1 MSRYRWT
8 ILAVGVG
15 AQMSVSALRQGL
27 PSLGPTLRSSFHL
40 SLPQLGVILGSVSVG
55 IVLTLIPWGALADR
69 LGERVVIGVGL
80 AGTALALVAASFAAG
95 YVALLVALVVAGMF
109 GASAT
114 GASGRAVM
122 GWFGRS
128 QRGLALGIRQTG
140 VPLGGGVAAVALPLI
155 VAGLSLRAALLALA
169 AGCLVAAAA
178 GWRWMREPPPPP
190 PDRPM
195 VQAPPPLRDRRLWRL
210 ATGSGMLVVAQ
221 ASILGFVVVF
231 LHDEHGWP
239 VAAAAAVLGVIQVAG
254 SVMRVVAGRW
264 SDRRDERVAPMRL
277 MAVASSVLLLAAAAL
292 THAPGALLVSA
303 LVGAGILAMSWNGLS
318 FTAAAEMSGRTRA
331 GTAISVQNTVLSAGG
346 AVAPMAFAAL
356 VVATSWSVGWIALTA
371 FQLGGVLVLGPS
383 VAEERRRRAARQRR
397 RAAHGPRQR
406 AAWHSKAAAT
416 SHGARQEAQ

>member
-27 PSLGPTLRSSFHL
+27 PSLGPTLRSTFHL

-55 IVLTLIPWGALADR
+55 IVLTLIPWGALADW
-69 LGERVVIGVGL
+69 LGERTVLGVGL
-80 AGTALALVAASFAAG
+80 TGTAVALAAASFASG
-95 YVALLVALVVAGMF
+95 YAALVIALVVAGMF

-122 GWFGRS
+122 GWFRRS

-140 VPLGGGVAAVALPLI
+140 VPLGGVAAVALPLI
-155 VAGLSLRAALLALA
+155 VAGFSLRAALLALA

-178 GWRWMREPPPPP
+178 GWHWMRESPPPPR
-190 PDRPM
+190 DRPT
-195 VQAPPPLRDRRLWRL
+195 VEAPPPLRDRRLWRL
-210 ATGSGMLVVAQ
+210 AAGSGMLVVAQ

-231 LHDEHGWP
+231 LHDEHRWS
-239 VAAAAAVLGVIQVAG
+239 VAAAAAVLGGIQVAG

-264 SDRRDERVAPMRL
+264 SDHRDERVAPMRL
-277 MAVASSVLLLAAAAL
+277 MAGASSVLLVAVAAL
-292 THAPGALLVSA
+292 THAPGALVVPA
-303 LVGAGILAMSWNGLS
+303 LVGAGVLAMSWNGLS

-346 AVAPMAFAAL
+346 ALAPMAFAAL
-356 VVATSWSVGWIALTA
+356 VVATSWPAAWIALTA

-383 VAEERRRRAARQRR
+383 VAEERRRRAARRR
-397 RAAHGPRQR
+397 RLAAHGPRQR

-416 SHGARQEAQ
+416 SQGVHQEAQ

>member
-1 MSRYRWT
+1 VSCYRWT

-27 PSLGPTLRSSFHL
+27 PALGPTLRSTFHL

-55 IVLTLIPWGALADR
+55 IVLTLIPWGALADW
-69 LGERVVIGVGL
+69 LGERTVLGVGL
-80 AGTALALVAASFAAG
+80 TGTAVALAAASFASG
-95 YVALLVALVVAGMF
+95 YAALVIALVVAGMF

-122 GWFGRS
+122 GWFRRS

-155 VAGLSLRAALLALA
+155 VAGFSLRAALLALA
-169 AGCLVAAAA
+169 GGCLVAAAA
-178 GWRWMREPPPPP
+178 GWHWMREPPPPP
-190 PDRPM
+190 RDRPT
-195 VQAPPPLRDRRLWRL
+195 VEAPPPLRDRRLWRL
-210 ATGSGMLVVAQ
+210 AAGSGMLVVAQ

-231 LHDEHGWP
+231 LHDEHRWS
-239 VAAAAAVLGVIQVAG
+239 VAAAAAVLGGIQVAG

-264 SDRRDERVAPMRL
+264 SDHRDERVAPMRL
-277 MAVASSVLLLAAAAL
+277 MAGASSVLLVAVAAL
-292 THAPGALLVSA
+292 THAPGALVVPA
-303 LVGAGILAMSWNGLS
+303 LVGTGVLAMSWNGLS

-346 AVAPMAFAAL
+346 ALAPMAFAAL
-356 VVATSWSVGWIALTA
+356 VVATSWPAAWIALTA

-383 VAEERRRRAARQRR
+383 VAEERRRRAARRR
-397 RAAHGPRQR
+397 RLAAHGPRQR
-406 AAWHSKAAAT
+406 AAWHSKAAAI
-416 SHGARQEAQ
+416 SQGVHQEAQ

>member
-27 PSLGPTLRSSFHL
+27 PALGPTLRSTFHL

-55 IVLTLIPWGALADR
+55 IVLTLIPWGALADW
-69 LGERVVIGVGL
+69 LGERTVLGVGL
-80 AGTALALVAASFAAG
+80 TGTAVALAAASFASG
-95 YVALLVALVVAGMF
+95 YAALVIALVVAGMF

-122 GWFGRS
+122 GWFRRS

-155 VAGLSLRAALLALA
+155 VAGFSLRAALLALA
-169 AGCLVAAAA
+169 GGCLVAAAA
-178 GWRWMREPPPPP
+178 GWHWMREPPPPP
-190 PDRPM
+190 RDRPT
-195 VQAPPPLRDRRLWRL
+195 VEAPPPLRDRRLWRL
-210 ATGSGMLVVAQ
+210 AAGSGMLVVAQ

-231 LHDEHGWP
+231 LHDEHRWS
-239 VAAAAAVLGVIQVAG
+239 VAAAAAVLGGIQVAG

-264 SDRRDERVAPMRL
+264 SDHRDERVAPMRL
-277 MAVASSVLLLAAAAL
+277 MAGASSVLLVAVAAL
-292 THAPGALLVSA
+292 THAPGALVVPA
-303 LVGAGILAMSWNGLS
+303 LVGAGVLAMSWNGLS

-346 AVAPMAFAAL
+346 ALAPMAFAAL
-356 VVATSWSVGWIALTA
+356 VVATSWPAAWIALTA

-383 VAEERRRRAARQRR
+383 VAEERRRRAARRR
-397 RAAHGPRQR
+397 RLAAHGPRQR

-416 SHGARQEAQ
+416 SQGVHQEAQ

>member
-1 MSRYRWT
+1 VSRYRWT

-15 AQMSVSALRQGL
+15 AQMAVSALRQGL
-27 PSLGPTLRSSFHL
+27 PSLGPTLRSTFHL

-55 IVLTLIPWGALADR
+55 IVVTVIPWGALADR
-69 LGERVVIGVGL
+69 LGERRVIGAGL
-80 AGTALALVAASFAAG
+80 AGTTGALVAASFASG
-95 YVALLVALVVAGMF
+95 YTALVVALVVAGMF

-155 VAGLSLRAALLALA
+155 VAGFSLRAALLVLA
-169 AGCLVAAAA
+169 AGCLIAASA

-190 PDRPM
+190 RDRLAL
-195 VQAPPPLRDRRLWRL
+195 QSPPPLRDRRLWRL
-210 ATGSGMLVVAQ
+210 AAGSGMLVVAQ

-239 VAAAAAVLGVIQVAG
+239 VAAAAAVLGAIQVAG

-264 SDRRDERVAPMRL
+264 SDRRDERVAPML
-277 MAVASSVLLLAAAAL
+277 LVASASSVLLLAAAAL
-292 THAPGALLVSA
+292 THAPGVFLAPALI
-303 LVGAGILAMSWNGLS
+303 GAGVLAMSWNGLS

-346 AVAPMAFAAL
+346 ALAPMAFAAL
-356 VVATSWSVGWIALTA
+356 VVATSWPVAWTALTA
-371 FQLGGVLVLGPS
+371 FQLGGVLVLAPS
-383 VAEERRRRAARQRR
+383 VVEERHRRALRRRRV
-397 RAAHGPRQR
+397 AAHAPRQR
-406 AAWHSKAAAT
+406 ATWHSKAAPT
-416 SHGARQEAQ
+416 SPGAQQEAH